1 MATAGRRHDLVLF
14 GATGFTGRL
23 VAEHLARHAAG
34 TALRWALGGRNAAKL
49 EKVRAGLADIDAAC
63 AELPIVEADAMDA
76 AAMAKVAAETR
87 VVCTTVGPY
96 ALYGEALVD
105 ACARA
110 GTHYCDLTGEVPFI
124 RGSIDRNQADA
135 ERTGARI
142 VHCCG
147 FDSIPSDLGTLFLQ
161 HELVAR
167 TGAPA
172 RAVTALFG
180 ESSGKLSGGTFASML
195 GIVDAAAKDK
205 AMRRLLGDPHGLDP
219 AGGPRSAARDAR
231 GPGWDRVL
239 GKPTAPF
246 VMSAINS
253 RIVRRSHALL
263 GYPWGEDFLYDE
275 RMSLPRSP
283 LGVAAAVAITGG
295 MVGFVAASQVPALR
309 KMIEK
314 RMPKPGEGPTQEER
328 ERGHYIVRL
337 HGESGGLRLIAKVA
351 DHFDPGYAGTAR
363 LLGESARCLAED
375 ALPSPGGVL
384 TPASAMGMTLVERL
398 VSVGVT
404 FEASEVG
411 TGS

>member
-1 MATAGRRHDLVLF
+1 MPAAGRRHDLVLF

-34 TALRWALGGRNAAKL
+34 TPLAWALAGRNRAKL
-49 EKVRAGLADIDAAC
+49 EKVRAALADLDAAC
-63 AELPIVEADAMDA
+63 AELTIIEADAMDA

-87 VVCTTVGPY
+87 VVCTAVGPY
-96 ALYGEALVD
+96 ALYGVALVD

-124 RGSIDRNQADA
+124 RGSIDRNHEVAKK
-135 ERTGARI
+135 TGARI

-147 FDSIPSDLGTLFLQ
+147 FDSIPSDLGTLYLQ

-172 RAVTALFG
+172 REVRALFG
-180 ESSGKLSGGTFASML
+180 ETSGKSSGGTFASLL
-195 GIVDAAAKDK
+195 GVIDAAAKDK
-205 AMRRLLGDPHGLDP
+205 AMRRVLADPHGLDP
-219 AGGPRSAARDAR
+219 AGGPRSAAKDAR

-253 RIVRRSHALL
+253 RIVRRSHAML
-263 GYPWGEDFLYDE
+263 GYPWGHDFLYDE

-283 LGVAAAVAITGG
+283 IGLAAAVAITGAL
-295 MVGFVAASQVPALR
+295 VGFVAASQVPTLR
-309 KMIEK
+309 KLIEK
-314 RMPKPGEGPTQEER
+314 RIPQPGEGPTEEER
-328 ERGHYIVRL
+328 TRGHYVVRL
-337 HGESGGLRLIAKVA
+337 HGEAGGLRLVAKVS
-351 DHFDPGYAGTAR
+351 DTVDPGYAGTAK

-375 ALPSPGGVL
+375 ELPGGGGVL
-384 TPASAMGMTLVERL
+384 TPASAMGMLLVERL
-398 VSVGVT
+398 VSVGVG
-404 FEASEVG
+404 FDVAEA
-411 TGS
+411 

>member
-23 VAEHLARHAAG
+23 VAEHLARQAAG
-34 TALRWALGGRNAAKL
+34 TPLAWALAGRNAAKL
-49 EKVRAGLADIDAAC
+49 EKVRAALAEIDAAC
-63 AELPIVEADAMDA
+63 AELPIIEADAMDR

-124 RGSIDRNQADA
+124 RGSIDRNHEEAK
-135 ERTGARI
+135 RTGARI

-180 ESSGKLSGGTFASML
+180 ESSGKFSGGTFAS
-195 GIVDAAAKDK
+195 
-205 AMRRLLGDPHGLDP
+205 LLGVIDQAARDKTVRRMLADPHGLDP
-219 AGGPRSAARDAR
+219 VGGPRSAAKDAR
-231 GPGWDRVL
+231 TPGWDRVL

-246 VMSAINS
+246 VMAAINT
-253 RIVRRSHALL
+253 RVVRRSHALL
-263 GYPWGEDFLYDE
+263 GYPWGDDFLYDE

-283 LGVAAAVAITGG
+283 IGVAAAIAITGAL
-295 MVGFVAASQVPALR
+295 VGFVAASQVPALR
-309 KMIEK
+309 KLIEK
-314 RMPKPGEGPTQEER
+314 RMPKPGEGPTEEER
-328 ERGHYIVRL
+328 ARGHYVVRL
-337 HGESGGLRLIAKVA
+337 HGETGGLRLVAKVA
-351 DHFDPGYAGTAR
+351 DQFDPGYAGTAR
-363 LLGESARCLAED
+363 LLGEAARCLAED
-375 ALPSPGGVL
+375 ELTSGGGVM
-384 TPASAMGMTLVERL
+384 TPASAMGMSLVERL
-398 VSVGVT
+398 VTVGVT
-404 FEASEVG
+404 FDVAEA
-411 TGS
+411 

>member
-1 MATAGRRHDLVLF
+1 MAAVGRHHDLVLF

-23 VAEHLARHAAG
+23 VAEHIARQAAG
-34 TALRWALGGRNAAKL
+34 TPLKWALAGRNAGKL
-49 EKVRAGLADIDAAC
+49 EKVRAELAEIDAAC
-63 AELPIVEADAMDA
+63 AELPVIEADALDQ

-124 RGSIDRNQADA
+124 RGSIDRNHEEAK
-135 ERTGARI
+135 RTGARI

-147 FDSIPSDLGTLFLQ
+147 FDSIPSDLGTLYLQ

-172 RAVTALFG
+172 QAVTALFG
-180 ESSGKLSGGTFASML
+180 ESSGKLSGGTFASLL
-195 GIVDAAAKDK
+195 GVIDAAAKDK
-205 AMRRLLGDPHGLDP
+205 QMRKVLADPHGLDP
-219 AGGPRSAARDAR
+219 AGGPRSAAKDAR

-253 RIVRRSHALL
+253 RVVRRSHALL
-263 GYPWGEDFLYDE
+263 GYPWGDDFLYDE

-283 LGVAAAVAITGG
+283 IGLAAAVAITGAL
-295 MVGFVAASQVPALR
+295 VGFVAASQVPALR

-314 RMPKPGEGPTQEER
+314 RIPKPGEGPTEEER
-328 ERGHYIVRL
+328 TRGHYKVRL
-337 HGESGGLRLIAKVA
+337 HGEAGGLRLIATVS
-351 DHFDPGYAGTAR
+351 DNVDPGYAGTAK

-375 ALPSPGGVL
+375 ELPASGGGVM

-398 VSVGVT
+398 VAVGVG
-404 FEASEVG
+404 FEVSEA
-411 TGS
+411 

>member
-1 MATAGRRHDLVLF
+1 MASPGRRHDLVLF

-34 TALRWALGGRNAAKL
+34 TSLAWALGGRDPGKL
-49 EKVRAGLADIDAAC
+49 EKVRAELAELDAAC
-63 AELPIVEADAMDA
+63 AELPIVVADAMDRA
-76 AAMAKVAAETR
+76 AIAKVAAEAR

-96 ALYGEALVD
+96 ARYGDALVD

-124 RGSIDRNQADA
+124 RGSIDRNHEEAM
-135 ERTGARI
+135 RTGARI

-172 RAVTALFG
+172 QAVTALFG
-180 ESSGKLSGGTFASML
+180 ESSGKLSGGTVASMF
-195 GIVDAAAKDK
+195 GIIDAAAKDK
-205 AMRRLLGDPHGLDP
+205 AVRRLLGDPHALDP
-219 AGGPRSAARDAR
+219 AGGPRSAAKDAR

-283 LGVAAAVAITGG
+283 IGVAASVAITGA
-295 MVGFVAASQVPALR
+295 MAGFVVASQVPALR
-309 KMIEK
+309 KVIEK
-314 RMPKPGEGPTQEER
+314 RVPRPGEGPSAEER
-328 ERGHYIVRL
+328 ARGHYIVRL
-337 HGESGGLRLIAKVA
+337 HGESGGVRLVA
-351 DHFDPGYAGTAR
+351 SVSDQLDPGYAGTAR
-363 LLGESARCLAED
+363 LLGEAARCLAED
-375 ALPSPGGVL
+375 ELASPGGVL

-398 VSVGVT
+398 VAAGVS
-404 FEASEVG
+404 FDVG
-411 TGS
+411 TRS